1 MRKHS
6 VPLAQVLK
14 VLMTLL
20 YKLFT
25 VKHFYKLFL
34 NVLDVLKY
42 AICELSL
49 NEHFL

>member
-14 VLMTLL
+14 VLLTLL

-25 VKHFYKLFL
+25 VKLFTSFF
-34 NVLDVLKY
+34 NVLEVLKC

>member
-6 VPLAQVLK
+6 VPLAQVLN
-14 VLMTLL
+14 LWLTLL

-25 VKHFYKLFL
+25 SFYLRFRST
-34 NVLDVLKY
+34 VLKC

-49 NEHFL
+49 NERFL